1 MPFVAP
7 LQGFV
12 STAGSI
18 VTGQL
23 LLAGDM
29 TDGDDEL
36 LLAGDMTD
44 GDDKLT
50 IQETI

>member
-1 MPFVAP
+1 MI
-7 LQGFV
+7 LEGFV

-18 VTGQL
+18 VTGQA

-44 GDDKLT
+44 GDDKLI
-50 IQETI
+50 IQETT